1 MKPIEQ
7 CYWVVPG
14 KLLAGEYPRNKD
26 EVSTRGKIGA
36 LVDAGVKVFV
46 DLTEEDEGL
55 LPYAEMLDGVRHLR
69 FPIRDVSVPA
79 SPEVTVA
86 ILDTIDAHL
95 HRGEMVYVHC
105 WGGVGRTGVIIGCW
119 LARHGQGGESALGRL
134 RELWQHCPKSSWRKS
149 PETLEQERYITAWM
163 ETARIT
169 THHRYT
175 GCLIGL
181 AVGDALGTTVEFR
194 APGTF
199 IPVTTIVGGGPFRLK
214 AGEWTD
220 DTSMALCLAESLISC
235 KDFDARDQMERYL
248 RWYREGHLSS
258 NGRCFDIGNTVR
270 AALDRFARDNNPFAG
285 SNAPRSAGN
294 GSLMRLGPVPMFYGA
309 DLQQAI
315 AMSRESSRTTHG
327 AEACL
332 DACRY
337 FGGMLA
343 GALRGVAKEDLLSP
357 RYSPIA
363 GGWKEEPLCDEIVGI
378 ADGSFKRKN
387 PSEIVGSGYVVQSL
401 EAALWAFYNSSSF
414 AEGCLLAVNLG
425 NDADTTG
432 AIYGQL
438 AGAYYG
444 LNCIPGEWRECLAH
458 RQLIEVM
465 AVSLM
470 QQSDFGDSGSI

>member
-1 MKPIEQ
+1 MKPIEH

-26 EVSTRGKIGA
+26 EASSRRKIGA
-36 LVDAGVKVFV
+36 LIDAGVKVFV
-46 DLTEEDEGL
+46 DLTEENEGL
-55 LPYAEMLDGVRHLR
+55 LPYAEMLDGVVHRR

-79 SPEVTVA
+79 SLEVTVA

-105 WGGVGRTGVIIGCW
+105 WGGVGRTGVIVGCW
-119 LARHGQGGESALGRL
+119 LARHGKGGEAALDRL
-134 RELWQHCPKSSWRKS
+134 RELWLHCPKSSRRNS
-149 PETLEQERYITAWM
+149 PETREQERYIATWR
-163 ETARIT
+163 ETAKIT
-169 THHRYT
+169 TKERYI

-181 AVGDALGTTVEFR
+181 ATGDALGTTVEFKP
-194 APGTF
+194 PGTF
-199 IPVTTIVGGGPFRLK
+199 APVTTIVGGGPFRLA

-235 KDFDARDQMERYL
+235 KGFDARDQMERYL
-248 RWYREGHLSS
+248 RWYREGHFSS

-270 AALDRFARDNNPFAG
+270 AALERFARDNNPFAG

-309 DLQQAI
+309 DIQQAI

-327 AEACL
+327 AQACL

-337 FGGMLA
+337 LGGMLA
-343 GALRGVAKEDLLSP
+343 GALRGIAKDDLLSP
-357 RYSPIA
+357 RYSPVA
-363 GGWKEEPLCDEIVGI
+363 DGWQKEPLCFEIEAI

-387 PSEIVGSGYVVQSL
+387 PPEIVGSGYVVQSL
-401 EAALWAFYNSSSF
+401 EAALWAFYNSTSF

-444 LNCIPGEWRECLAH
+444 LNGIPEEWRKCLAH
-458 RQLIEVM
+458 RQLVEDL

-470 QQSDFGDSGSI
+470 QQSDLGEPGAT